1 LIGQCPTREKAGF
14 PNAKSA
20 PVVTN
25 TGPYGGSRYPQR
37 KWVPRNTSATVS
49 LMTVDTGS
57 VESRENPTAAC
68 SHVAIDDTT
77 MVASA
82 VSNEASNPVHGSARD
97 TDVVPDGPIILHL
110 AELNFIDLNI
120 GGDDHTLW
128 RGLDDA
134 GSEVNVVSRDRL
146 VSLGIPYKPMGSIT
160 LRQVAGPPI
169 QAELVSLPLRVANP
183 VPGAV
188 NHTEYLT
195 IMAASCGQMTHDR
208 PPFNR

>member
-1 LIGQCPTREKAGF
+1 M
-14 PNAKSA
+14 
-20 PVVTN
+20 
-25 TGPYGGSRYPQR
+25 
-37 KWVPRNTSATVS
+37 WVPRNTGTTVS

-110 AELNFIDLNI
+110 AELNFIDLNV
-120 GGDDHTLW
+120 GGDDHMLC

-146 VSLGIPYKPMGSIT
+146 VSLGVPYKTVSSIT
-160 LRQVAGPPI
+160 LRQMAGPPL
-169 QAELVSLPLRVANP
+169 QADLVNLSIRVANP

-188 NHTEYLT
+188 NHTGYLP
-195 IMAASCGQMTHDR
+195 IAAASCGQMTHDIILCA
-208 PPFNR
+208 PTVQLLID